1 MQELS
6 NELLAFLTSHVVAA
20 ASATF
25 ALIGAALLPYVR
37 EQIRDF
43 IKWMLTPL
51 LRAMPWNQR
60 GPARPAGSTNSHNL
74 VSEFSLVDVLLLD
87 ADGRIAFYEK
97 LTCYSANEEEL
108 THYREGVSADG
119 YITDF
124 STMRGTIIETKK
136 EHGFHISH
144 IDLGTTIHRRSRFTN
159 VYTAKLRDCFIR
171 EEESST
177 QEIAFPTAHLTVQIR
192 FPETRPPSRVRIFVV
207 EGTTDKEIT
216 TTAAITELFGQPAI
230 VWQLE
235 NPRLK
240 DIYKITWHW

>member
-25 ALIGAALLPYVR
+25 GLIGASLLPYVR

-43 IKWMLTPL
+43 IKWTLTPL
-51 LRAMPWNQR
+51 LRALPWNR
-60 GPARPAGSTNSHNL
+60 GGPARPAVSINSHHL

-87 ADGRIAFYEK
+87 ADGMIAYYQK
-97 LTCYSANEEEL
+97 LTCYLANEEEL
-108 THYREGVSADG
+108 SHYREGVSADG

-136 EHGFHISH
+136 EHGFYISH

-159 VYTAKLRDCFIR
+159 VYTAKLRDSFIR
-171 EEESST
+171 EEEHWT
-177 QEIAFPTAHLTVQIR
+177 QEIAFPTAHLTIQIR

-207 EGTTDKEIT
+207 EGTTEKEIA
-216 TTAAITELFGQPAI
+216 TTAAITELFGQTAI

-240 DIYKITWHW
+240 VIYKITWHW